1 MAEDFYAAMAR
12 DILKMPKDQQETALN
27 NFRDQRVTAAIRYE
41 MQKIQN
47 GGNKQ
52 SHIKAIP

>member
-1 MAEDFYAAMAR
+1 MTEEFYAAMAR
-12 DILKMPKDQQETALN
+12 DILKMPKDQQETALS

-47 GGNKQ
+47 GGE
-52 SHIKAIP
+52 

>member
-1 MAEDFYAAMAR
+1 MTEDFYAAMAR

-52 SHIKAIP
+52 